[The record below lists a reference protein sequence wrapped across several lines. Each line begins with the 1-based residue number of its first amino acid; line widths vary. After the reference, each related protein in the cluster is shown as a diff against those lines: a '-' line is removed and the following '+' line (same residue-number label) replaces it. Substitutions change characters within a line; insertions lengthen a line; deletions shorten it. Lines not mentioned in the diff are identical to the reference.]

1 MTQND
6 IIEMARQA
14 GILNDYGEEQSSW
27 LAQTKHIEAF
37 AKLVAAKATDGAN
50 ARANASWTLMCKKM
64 VEAEREACDAI
75 CLDAYEWAE
84 KRLKQDDLD
93 KHFAGRMRAAQDIGN
108 AIRARGEQQ

>member
-1 MTQND
+1 MKQDDMSLKND

-37 AKLVAAKATDGAN
+37 TKLVAAKSTDEAN

-64 VEAEREACDAI
+64 VEAEREACGAICDDLYRVWALTAEDDIDPPDAI
-75 CLDAYEWAE
+75 DC
-84 KRLKQDDLD
+84 KR
-93 KHFAGRMRAAQDIGN
+93 